1 MRKIKSRKGGR
12 MMNPIINPWLI
23 YLAEVLETL
32 RNAIACGIA
41 VSAIISLI
49 TVFIRIA
56 SEAGPSELPDDERK
70 LTKLAKKSACICVIM
85 IVLNVFIPSKTT
97 VYTMIALQY
106 TTPNNI
112 EHVGGSVTDFIG
124 DIAEA
129 IDSAVNKNDDTE

>member
-1 MRKIKSRKGGR
+1 

-32 RNAIACGIA
+32 RNAITCGIG

-56 SEAGPSELPDDERK
+56 SEAGPSELSDGEK
-70 LTKLAKKSACICVIM
+70 IMTKLGKKSACICVIM
-85 IVLNVFIPSKTT
+85 IVLNIFIPSKTT
-97 VYTMIALQY
+97 VYTMIALRY